1 MFIHVYTV
9 IYSISNPSSLLSLNN
24 LPTSMMPS
32 SNTNTRIN
40 PPIAV
45 PSFIYVSP
53 STSGSAYPSSELTI
67 KHKTCHNT
75 CELHVRCILL
85 SCILLAM
92 IMSADQ
98 GLDAAVVTA
107 AAVITVVIVV
117 IIIII
122 FVVMLVMIR

>member
-1 MFIHVYTV
+1 MVIHVYTV
-9 IYSISNPSSLLSLNN
+9 ISFISNPSSLLSSNN
-24 LPTSMMPS
+24 LPTLTMPS
-32 SNTNTRIN
+32 SNTNIN
-40 PPIAV
+40 PPIAA

-85 SCILLAM
+85 LCILLAM

-98 GLDAAVVTA
+98 GPDAAVVTA